1 MHFHPLYSIHVLC
14 QFYLVYD
21 KSSSL
26 SFSVISL
33 SFSVICNG
41 NLLTC
46 WSKWGG
52 KEHLLLAVKNMIV
65 VDFTKIMALFEVRL
79 S

>member
-1 MHFHPLYSIHVLC
+1 MHFHPLYSIQVLC

-26 SFSVISL
+26 SFSVI
-33 SFSVICNG
+33 CNG
-41 NLLTC
+41 NLLTR